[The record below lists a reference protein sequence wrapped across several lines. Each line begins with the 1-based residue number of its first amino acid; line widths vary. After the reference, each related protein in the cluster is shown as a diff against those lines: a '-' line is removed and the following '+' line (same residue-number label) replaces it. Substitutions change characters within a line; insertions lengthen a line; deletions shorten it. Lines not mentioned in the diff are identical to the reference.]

1 MSNERRFIMSSFTI
15 KPRVL
20 IIQQGKE
27 SASHI
32 GKLFAEKN
40 CQVEEADS
48 LDKGIKITK
57 SLPFDAVILDMD
69 PSSDDYFFQF
79 MREYEIGPPLILIG
93 DSSQKWGNERG
104 LGYPIY
110 DCLVRPVSD
119 LDISKIAQELIDRKL
134 LLEENRLLK
143 ERLKTLEKHT
153 NQFFS
158 ELEDKVTRNTREIAE
173 KKEVLQKI
181 FNQIDGEIILVDK
194 NCHIIKANNN
204 MPGKTIEKTLDQIS
218 DGEYLKIMDPQ
229 KIMDLQNN
237 SEDCPGCRAMKTG
250 KAVSMEKAVVE
261 GKDRIRIIR
270 QTAFPIFDSSTEEIW
285 GFVQFNQDV
294 TEEKNE
300 QDQWVQLEKVKVIEK
315 LATFF
320 SCNLQSLTATAHD
333 AINKLREKLKK
344 KDIDLKDFLQ
354 LLDYHVTRTEDY
366 LADLLLILNK
376 EPDDTA
382 LINVNDLL
390 QAILSQNKR
399 DKRPDE
405 RSESIKVMFEPVRD
419 IPLVRINRSQL
430 ARVFTHLINNAFDS
444 MQAGG
449 ELKIVIRKKGSKVE
463 IEFSDTGIGIPEEI
477 RGKIFEPFFTT
488 KVKRLGLGLH
498 VCKSILEKYH
508 GRIILQRDQAA
519 GQPTSFIISVPAT
532 LDYQACK
539 R

>member
-1 MSNERRFIMSSFTI
+1 MSIDTI

-27 SASHI
+27 GDSHI

-48 LDKGIKITK
+48 LDKGIRITK

-143 ERLKTLEKHT
+143 ERLKALEKHA

-158 ELEDKVTRNTREIAE
+158 ELEDKVMRNTREIAE

-181 FNQIDGEIILVDK
+181 FNPIDGEIILADK
-194 NCHIIKANNN
+194 NCHIIKATND
-204 MPGKTIEKTLDQIS
+204 MAGKTIEETLAQIS
-218 DGEYLKIMDPQ
+218 SEECPKIMAPK

-270 QTAFPIFDSSTEEIW
+270 QTAFPVFGSNMEETW

-300 QDQWVQLEKVKVIEK
+300 QDQWIQLEEVKVIEK

-320 SCNLQSLTATAHD
+320 SCNIQSLTVTAHD

-344 KDIDLKDFLQ
+344 KDTDLKDFLQ
-354 LLDYHVTRTEDY
+354 LLDYQVTRSEDY
-366 LADLLLILNK
+366 LTDLLLILHK
-376 EPDDTA
+376 EPDDTD

-399 DKRPDE
+399 AKKPYYNKPE
-405 RSESIKVMFEPVRD
+405 GIKVMFEPVRG
-419 IPLVRINRSQL
+419 IPLVRVNRSQL
-430 ARVFTHLINNAFDS
+430 ARVFVHLINNAFDS
-444 MQAGG
+444 MQDSIQAGG
-449 ELKIVIRKKGSKVE
+449 ELKIVTRKKDSEVE
-463 IEFSDTGIGIPEEI
+463 IEFSDTGIDIPEEI
-477 RGKIFEPFFTT
+477 RDKIFEPFFTT
-488 KVKRLGLGLH
+488 KVNRLGLGLY

-508 GRIILQRDQAA
+508 GRIVLQRDQAA
-519 GQPTSFIISVPAT
+519 NQPVSFIISVPAT
-532 LDYQACK
+532 RYYEACK

>member
-1 MSNERRFIMSSFTI
+1 MSSFTI

-20 IIQQGKE
+20 IIQQRKE
-27 SASHI
+27 GDSHI

-40 CQVEEADS
+40 CRVEEADS
-48 LDKGIKITK
+48 LDKGIRISK

-69 PSSDDYFFQF
+69 TSSDDYFFQF

-134 LLEENRLLK
+134 LLEENRFLK

-158 ELEDKVTRNTREIAE
+158 KLEDKVTRNTREIAE

-204 MPGKTIEKTLDQIS
+204 MPDKTIEKTLDQIS
-218 DGEYLKIMDPQ
+218 GGEYLKIMAPQ

-237 SEDCPGCRAMKTG
+237 YEDYPGYRAMKTR

-270 QTAFPIFDSSTEEIW
+270 QTALPIFDSSTEEIW

-294 TEEKNE
+294 TEERNE
-300 QDQWVQLEKVKVIEK
+300 QDQWVQLEKIKVIEK

-320 SCNLQSLTATAHD
+320 SCNLQSLTVTAHD
-333 AINKLREKLKK
+333 AINKLKEKLKK
-344 KDIDLKDFLQ
+344 KDTDLNDFLQ
-354 LLDYHVTRTEDY
+354 LLDHQASRAEDY

-376 EPDDTA
+376 EPDDTD
-382 LINVNDLL
+382 LIHVNDLL
-390 QAILSQNKR
+390 QAILSQNKQA
-399 DKRPDE
+399 KRPHNKPE
-405 RSESIKVMFEPVRD
+405 GIKVTFEPVRD
-419 IPLVRINRSQL
+419 VPLVRVNRSQL
-430 ARVFTHLINNAFDS
+430 ARVFVHLINNAFDS
-444 MQAGG
+444 MEAGG
-449 ELKIVIRKKGSKVE
+449 ELKIVTRKKGPEVE

-477 RGKIFEPFFTT
+477 RDKIFEPFFTT
-488 KVKRLGLGLH
+488 KAKRLGLGLY

-508 GRIILQRDQAA
+508 GRIILQRDQVA
-519 GQPTSFIISVPAT
+519 GLPTSFIISIPAT
-532 LDYQACK
+532 RYYQPSK
-539 R
+539 